1 MILPNKLYLSYC
13 YTRLS
18 ILNRSPFT
26 YTMYYYK
33 SIAEIAE
40 TVLECFKQRF
50 SSHHHPIS
58 YERVHPV
65 TSYYTTHPWI
75 HSTTFTACYRYTLL
89 SLYSTNNNTHNTHFL
104 TKHTLCTFSSPSP
117 SLSTLNVCC
126 FLRTNNEQLWS
137 NIDY

>member
-1 MILPNKLYLSYC
+1 MFITLLFIHSFIRLKCMILPNKLYLSYC

-18 ILNRSPFT
+18 ILNRSPSS
-26 YTMYYYK
+26 YTMYNYK

-40 TVLECFKQRF
+40 TILECFKHRF

-75 HSTTFTACYRYTLL
+75 HSITL
-89 SLYSTNNNTHNTHFL
+89 TEH
-104 TKHTLCTFSSPSP
+104 
-117 SLSTLNVCC
+117 CC
-126 FLRTNNEQLWS
+126 CH
-137 NIDY
+137 